1 MPNYGLASTTWGP
14 EERLAIEG
22 VLNSGNFTMGRE
34 VSNFES
40 DFAKYFGSKHAV
52 MVNSGSSANLL
63 AVAALT
69 LKRDKPLTIN
79 MEVIVPTISWA
90 TTYYPVHQYGMTL
103 RFVDV
108 TKKNLN
114 IDIDL
119 IKNAIN
125 QRTGAIFAVNLLGQS
140 CELAQLRKL
149 ADENGIYLIED
160 NCESMGASVDGKY
173 AGTWGDLG
181 TFSFYFSHHIN
192 TIEGGMILTDDDEL
206 KDILISIRAHG
217 WTRGLEKNNHVFN
230 KTGDDWDDLFRFV
243 LPGFNVRPMEIQ
255 GALGQ
260 TQLKKFDSFLQNRK
274 KNHMHFI
281 ERFGEMDGVQIQL
294 GTGTSSSFGFSI
306 VLNDNLPVKRKQI
319 IEKLT
324 QNGIETRPI
333 VAGNF
338 LSNPVI
344 NRMSVV
350 ADENNPVADWVHTS
364 GFFLGN
370 HHFDIREKIDQ
381 AYEVIS
387 GTILNGK
394 TL

>member
-1 MPNYGLASTTWGP
+1 MSNYGLASTTWGA
-14 EERLAIEG
+14 EERLAVEE
-22 VLNSGNFTMGRE
+22 VLNSGNLTMGRQ
-34 VSNFES
+34 VKNFES
-40 DFAKYFGSKHAV
+40 DFANYFESKHAV

-69 LKRDKPLTIN
+69 LKRNKPLTRN

-108 TKKNLN
+108 SKESLN

-119 IKNAIN
+119 IKKAIN
-125 QRTGAIFAVNLLGQS
+125 QHTGAIFAVNLLGQS
-140 CELAQLRKL
+140 CDLGQLRKL

-192 TIEGGMILTDDDEL
+192 TIEGGMILTNDDEL

-260 TQLKKFDSFLQNRK
+260 SQLRKFDSFLQNRRN
-274 KNHMHFI
+274 NHMHFI
-281 ERFGEMDGVQIQL
+281 ERFKEMDGVQIQL
-294 GTGTSSSFGFSI
+294 GPGISSSFGFSI
-306 VLNDNLPVKRKQI
+306 VLNNNLPVKRKHI
-319 IEKLT
+319 IDKLN

-344 NRMSVV
+344 NRMRVV
-350 ADENNPVADWVHTS
+350 TDENNPVADWVHSS

-387 GTILNGK
+387 STILNGK

>member
-108 TKKNLN
+108 AKKNLN

>member
-69 LKRDKPLTIN
+69 LKRDKPLKIN

-350 ADENNPVADWVHTS
+350 TDENNPVANWVHTS

-394 TL
+394 TQ

>member
-1 MPNYGLASTTWGP
+1 
-14 EERLAIEG
+14 
-22 VLNSGNFTMGRE
+22 
-34 VSNFES
+34 
-40 DFAKYFGSKHAV
+40 
-52 MVNSGSSANLL
+52 
-63 AVAALT
+63 
-69 LKRDKPLTIN
+69 
-79 MEVIVPTISWA
+79 
-90 TTYYPVHQYGMTL
+90 
-103 RFVDV
+103 
-108 TKKNLN
+108 
-114 IDIDL
+114 
-119 IKNAIN
+119 
-125 QRTGAIFAVNLLGQS
+125 
-140 CELAQLRKL
+140 
-149 ADENGIYLIED
+149 
-160 NCESMGASVDGKY
+160 
-173 AGTWGDLG
+173 
-181 TFSFYFSHHIN
+181 
-192 TIEGGMILTDDDEL
+192 
-206 KDILISIRAHG
+206 
-217 WTRGLEKNNHVFN
+217 
-230 KTGDDWDDLFRFV
+230 
-243 LPGFNVRPMEIQ
+243 
-255 GALGQ
+255 
-260 TQLKKFDSFLQNRK
+260 
-274 KNHMHFI
+274 MHFI

-306 VLNDNLPVKRKQI
+306 VLNDNFPVKRKQI